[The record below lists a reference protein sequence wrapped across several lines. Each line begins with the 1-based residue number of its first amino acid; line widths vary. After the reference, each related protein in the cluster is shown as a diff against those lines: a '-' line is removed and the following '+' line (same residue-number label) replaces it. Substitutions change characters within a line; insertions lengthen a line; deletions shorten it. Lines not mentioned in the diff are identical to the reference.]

1 MNMLTS
7 TIDGK
12 KVYYDEK
19 DHLWRTLDNG
29 MHFIPRTELLQ
40 SYALVIEHLKVVG
53 GREDVIVFLE
63 ECSESIL
70 PTKE

>member
-1 MNMLTS
+1 MKMLKS

-19 DHLWRTLDNG
+19 DHLWRMIDNG
-29 MHFIPRTELLQ
+29 RHFIPRLELLQ
-40 SYALVIEHLKVVG
+40 SYALVIEHLKVVS
-53 GREDVIVFLE
+53 GRDDVIVFLE

>member
-1 MNMLTS
+1 MLTS

-19 DHLWRTLDNG
+19 DHLWRVFDNG
-29 MHFIPRTELLQ
+29 RHFIPRLELLQ

-53 GREDVIVFLE
+53 GRDDVIVFLE
-63 ECSESIL
+63 ECSESII
-70 PTKE
+70 TTNEG